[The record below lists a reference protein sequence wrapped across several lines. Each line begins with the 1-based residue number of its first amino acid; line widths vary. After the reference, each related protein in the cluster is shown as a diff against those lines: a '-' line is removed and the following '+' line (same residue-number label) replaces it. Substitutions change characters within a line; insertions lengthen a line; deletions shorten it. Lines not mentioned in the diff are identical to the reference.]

1 MPSENMRN
9 PRRAL
14 TSAQVEWAYE
24 KWCLGY
30 TQAQIAE
37 ALQVNPRT
45 VLREFEL
52 LGKPRVRPKLIY
64 GG

>member
-1 MPSENMRN
+1 MNSEDKRGRHRVLA
-9 PRRAL
+9 P
-14 TSAQVEWAYE
+14 AQIEWAHE

-30 TQAQIAE
+30 TLAQIAE
-37 ALQVNPRT
+37 ALEVSPRT
-45 VLREFEL
+45 VSREFEL